1 MTQTFTLY
9 RVKCSY
15 QVRFCLLQAAHYGT
29 PQTRVRFYL
38 FGAQRGYPLFA
49 APKPTHDFP
58 QMHGLEIR
66 FPNDDIVLPVR
77 AEAGTAPFKFVTI
90 DDAISDLP
98 RFDWC
103 ESSHFHCSLLHR
115 PLR

>member
-49 APKPTHDFP
+49 APKPTLDFSS
-58 QMHGLEIR
+58 
-66 FPNDDIVLPVR
+66 DAR
-77 AEAGTAPFKFVTI
+77 AGDPFTERRYR
-90 DDAISDLP
+90 AACA
-98 RFDWC
+98 R
-103 ESSHFHCSLLHR
+103 
-115 PLR
+115 